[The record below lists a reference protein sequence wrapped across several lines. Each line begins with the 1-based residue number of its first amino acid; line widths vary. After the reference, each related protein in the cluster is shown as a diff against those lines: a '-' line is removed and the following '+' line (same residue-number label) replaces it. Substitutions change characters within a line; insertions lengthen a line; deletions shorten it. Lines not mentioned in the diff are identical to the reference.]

1 MGPRP
6 LPTTAA
12 AATPAPRPLAMAA
25 IALLGTSAD
34 PPTCG
39 HRALLEGLL
48 TLYPLVATW
57 ASDNPLKQ
65 HGAPLEI
72 RVQLLAALVAAIAN
86 PRLSLEQQLSSPWS
100 IETLERAAQRWPDH
114 ELVFVVGS
122 DLLPQIPHWRQ
133 ADQLLANVRL
143 AVAPRQ
149 GWPLQQLDLERLRQ
163 AGATIELLP
172 LHIPASASRLVRQ
185 APGGQAPGAQTPE
198 GQAPGGQT
206 PRGQTPKGQ
215 PDLSLVPAELLP
227 LLYRHRL
234 YGLAQPPPTT

>member
-1 MGPRP
+1 
-6 LPTTAA
+6 
-12 AATPAPRPLAMAA
+12 MAA

-172 LHIPASASRLVRQ
+172 LQIPASASRLVRQ
-185 APGGQAPGAQTPE
+185 APGGQTPLAQAPGAQTPDE
-198 GQAPGGQT
+198 QTPGGQT
-206 PRGQTPKGQ
+206 PRGQ